1 MRTTTPRRP
10 WRSGTEPATARSD
23 LKLRYLLSLTF
34 TPLFALATAG
44 FAIWA
49 AASPAD
55 GAPSRGTL
63 TGFAIACGL
72 LTLFATVDLVVV
84 IRRRRTEL

>member
-1 MRTTTPRRP
+1 MRATTPRR

-23 LKLRYLLSLTF
+23 LKLRYLLALTF
-34 TPLFALATAG
+34 TPLFALTTVA
-44 FAIWA
+44 FAVWA
-49 AASPAD
+49 ANAPVV

-63 TGFAIACGL
+63 TGFAVACGI
-72 LTLFATVDLVVV
+72 LTVFAVVDLVVV

>member
-1 MRTTTPRRP
+1 MRTTTPRR

-34 TPLFALATAG
+34 TPLFAIATVA
-44 FAIWA
+44 FAVWA
-49 AASPAD
+49 ANASD
-55 GAPSRGTL
+55 LGVPSRGTL
-63 TGFAIACGL
+63 TGFAVACGI
-72 LTLFATVDLVVV
+72 LTLFAAVDLVVV

>member
-1 MRTTTPRRP
+1 MPASTPRR
-10 WRSGTEPATARSD
+10 WHSGTEPATARSD
-23 LKLRYLLSLTF
+23 LRLRYLLSLTF

-44 FAIWA
+44 FAVWA
-49 AASPAD
+49 ANAPEF

-63 TGFAIACGL
+63 TGFAVACGI
-72 LTLFATVDLVVV
+72 LTLFAAVDLVIV

>member
-1 MRTTTPRRP
+1 MRTTTPRR

-23 LKLRYLLSLTF
+23 LKLRYLLSLVF
-34 TPLFALATAG
+34 TPLFILGTVG
-44 FAIWA
+44 FAVWA
-49 AASPAD
+49 ATSPVN

-72 LTLFATVDLVVV
+72 LSLFAVVDLVVV
-84 IRRRRTEL
+84 VRRRRTEL

>member
-1 MRTTTPRRP
+1 MRSTTPRR

-44 FAIWA
+44 FAVWA
-49 AASPAD
+49 AFSPAD

-63 TGFAIACGL
+63 TGFAVALGL
-72 LTLFATVDLVVV
+72 LTLFAAVDLVVV

>member
-1 MRTTTPRRP
+1 MRTTAPRR
-10 WRSGTEPATARSD
+10 WRSGTEPSTARSD

-34 TPLFALATAG
+34 TPLFALSTVG
-44 FAIWA
+44 FAVWA
-49 AASPAD
+49 ALSPVN

-63 TGFAIACGL
+63 TGFAVALGL
-72 LTLFATVDLVVV
+72 ITLFAAVDLVVV

>member
-1 MRTTTPRRP
+1 MRTRTPRR

-34 TPLFALATAG
+34 TPLFALATVG
-44 FAIWA
+44 FALWA

-63 TGFAIACGL
+63 TGFAVACGL
-72 LTLFATVDLVVV
+72 LTLFAAVDLVVV

>member
-1 MRTTTPRRP
+1 MRATTPRR

-44 FAIWA
+44 FALWA
-49 AASPAD
+49 ALAPD
-55 GAPSRGTL
+55 GGVPSRGTL
-63 TGFAIACGL
+63 TGFAVACAL
-72 LTLFATVDLVVV
+72 LTLFAAVDLVVV